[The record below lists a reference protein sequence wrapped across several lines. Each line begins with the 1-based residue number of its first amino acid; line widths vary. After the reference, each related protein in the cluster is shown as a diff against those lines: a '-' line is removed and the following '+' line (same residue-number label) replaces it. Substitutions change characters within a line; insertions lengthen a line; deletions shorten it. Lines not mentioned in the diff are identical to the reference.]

1 MTGPSKV
8 PELLGSGNF
17 LDSHCFTRVVT
28 LIAKVI
34 ESILCDST
42 GRRLWTLAPGFL
54 QPPLLTWL
62 PYAFALCCLC
72 FVPIHCNKSQP

>member
-17 LDSHCFTRVVT
+17 LDRHCLTRVAT
-28 LIAKVI
+28 LPAKVI
-34 ESILCDST
+34 ESILRDST

-54 QPPLLTWL
+54 QPPLLTL
-62 PYAFALCCLC
+62 LFYACAIC
-72 FVPIHCNKSQP
+72 